1 MTNLIIFNIGIAL
14 LVGLGLFLVRNSDRM
29 ARERREAPKCR
40 QQARQ
45 AELRR
50 KLREHQL
57 LDVIRVT
64 PTPDFKL
71 LLEFENGEHRVFDMS
86 PLMNKK
92 PFDRL
97 KGSPLFMKAY
107 VDYGTVVWPGNID
120 IAPETLYDRSKTLR
134 T

>member
-1 MTNLIIFNIGIAL
+1 MINLIVFGLIGATLCGVVFWLASNTNRI
-14 LVGLGLFLVRNSDRM
+14 N
-29 ARERREAPKCR
+29 RERRAAPKRR
-40 QQARQ
+40 QKARQ

-50 KLREHQL
+50 KSREHQL

-71 LLEFENGEHRVFDMS
+71 LLEFENGEHRVFDMV

-92 PFDRL
+92 PFDKLRDPARFTQA
-97 KGSPLFMKAY
+97 S

-120 IAPETLYDRSKTLR
+120 IAPETLYDRSKALR
-134 T
+134 S